1 MTRKKAEFLGI
12 IKEVIEKDREV
23 LFAYLYGSFVYVDL
37 LGSDIDL
44 AVYLKSADI
53 KACIRKEEELTA
65 ALTIKLHTGKID
77 LRILNVLPLLLQY
90 NILKEGIRLFV
101 RDERERVDFETRVM
115 ERFFEL
121 KPYLDEYK
129 QMLSLRIEEGV

>member
-1 MTRKKAEFLGI
+1 MNGKKAKFFEI
-12 IKEVIEKDREV
+12 IKEVIERDQEV
-23 LFAYLYGSFVYVDL
+23 LFAYLYGSFVYADL
-37 LGSDIDL
+37 LIGDIDL

-53 KACIRKEEELTA
+53 KTYVRKEEELTYDI
-65 ALTIKLHTGKID
+65 TIKLHAGKID

-90 NILKEGIRLFV
+90 NILKEGILLFV

-129 QMLSLRIEEGV
+129 EMLSLRIEKGV

>member
-1 MTRKKAEFLGI
+1 MNGKKAKFLEM
-12 IKEVIEKDREV
+12 IKEVIERDQEV
-23 LFAYLYGSFVYVDL
+23 LFAYLYGSFVYADL
-37 LGSDIDL
+37 LGGDIDL

-53 KACIRKEEELTA
+53 KTYVRKEEELTYNI
-65 ALTIKLHTGKID
+65 TIKLHAGKID

-90 NILKEGIRLFV
+90 NILKEGILLFV

-129 QMLSLRIEEGV
+129 EMLSLRIEKGV